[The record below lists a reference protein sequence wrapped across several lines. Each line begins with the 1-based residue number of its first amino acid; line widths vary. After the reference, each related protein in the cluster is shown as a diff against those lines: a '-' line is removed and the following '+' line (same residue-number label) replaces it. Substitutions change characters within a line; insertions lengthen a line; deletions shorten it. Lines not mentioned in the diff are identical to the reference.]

1 MLLTLAASP
10 ATSYPIDSRP
20 SVLGGDGMSTAVVAS
35 APPSLDG
42 DGFVADRESDVVAQT
57 TPESDRGRPDDQDG
71 QSKKDNADGQ
81 DGKGSQGNHGEKG
94 DDGSGE
100 GEILNA

>member
-10 ATSYPIDSRP
+10 ATSNPIDSRP
-20 SVLGGDGMSTAVVAS
+20 SILGGDGMSTAVVAS
-35 APPSLDG
+35 APPSLDR
-42 DGFVADRESDVVAQT
+42 DRFVADRESDVVPQT
-57 TPESDRGRPDDQDG
+57 VPESDRGRPDEQDDQSN
-71 QSKKDNADGQ
+71 QDNADGQ
-81 DGKGSQGNHGEKG
+81 DGKGSQGNHGDKG